1 MRKFMGI
8 SKGDEMLI
16 AEIKADNEMAFEAM
30 ILKYR
35 PKLMSVLIGYTKSRD
50 HAEELCQKT
59 FIKVWQKIDTF
70 KGESSLFTWIYIIG
84 INLAKNDFASS
95 SSKNSKITQS
105 LEQVQHD
112 VPEYRSPETELIA
125 VESEHKIMKFI
136 QNLDLDT
143 KTAFI
148 LRETEGR
155 TYDEISEILDCPIG
169 TVRSRIF
176 RARQLILE
184 FMKQENILNG

>member
-1 MRKFMGI
+1 MRKLMGI
-8 SKGDEMLI
+8 SKGDQMLI
-16 AEIKADNEMAFEAM
+16 AEIKADNEMAFEVM

-50 HAEELCQKT
+50 QAEELCQKT
-59 FIKVWQKIDTF
+59 FVKVWQKIDTF
-70 KGESSLFTWIYIIG
+70 KGESSLFTWIYRIG

-95 SSKNSKITQS
+95 FSKNSKITES
-105 LEQVQHD
+105 LDHVQHD

-125 VESEHKIMKFI
+125 VESENKIMQFI
-136 QNLDLDT
+136 QNLDADT

-155 TYDEISEILDCPIG
+155 TYEEIAEILDCPIG

-184 FMKQENILNG
+184 FMNQENILNG

>member
-1 MRKFMGI
+1 MGI

-16 AEIKADNEMAFEAM
+16 NEIKADNEMAFEVM

-50 HAEELCQKT
+50 QAEELCQKT

-70 KGESSLFTWIYIIG
+70 KGESSLFTWIYRIG

-95 SSKNSKITQS
+95 FSKNSKITES
-105 LEQVQHD
+105 LDHVQHD
-112 VPEYRSPETELIA
+112 LPECRSPETELIA
-125 VESEHKIMKFI
+125 VESEHKIMQFI
-136 QNLDLDT
+136 QNLDTDT
-143 KTAFI
+143 KTAFTW
-148 LRETEGR
+148 RETEGR
-155 TYDEISEILDCPIG
+155 TYEEIAEILDCPIG

-184 FMKQENILNG
+184 FMNQENILNG